1 MLNETVVIIGGGITG
16 LTSAWLLEEAGFRD
30 IHLLEASDY
39 LGGKIKTIRESGF
52 LIETGPDALM
62 VTKPGIRPFLRKLG
76 LEDQLIEPES
86 RHFYILHKGRL
97 QAVPAGFASMVP
109 ADIPDFLKSPLLSW
123 RGKARMLAERL
134 VPSRKQNRDESL
146 AAFVERRFGHE
157 VLTQLAEP
165 LFSGVYAAPAND
177 LSIKATFPH
186 FHEMERKHGSITS
199 AVLSSRKQNGPPS
212 SSPFRSFKAGMD
224 TLPYTLFT
232 QLEHTTIW
240 RNTSLVNMQY
250 EGGNFLVET
259 NQETLKASR
268 VISTIPSY
276 RLAPAIGDMAP
287 NIPEKLQSI
296 PFASTAIVTLAY
308 KREAVPDQLEATGF
322 LIPKPEQTALSACT
336 WSSEKWQGRAPKGYV
351 LFRCFFSNQDPKLL
365 QKRPYEEW
373 ENLADQSLKNILNIE
388 QPPTHGWL
396 HTWQEAQ
403 PQYKMGHPELIRQI
417 DEALQAYPGFYLA
430 GSPYRGVGIPD
441 CIRQAQS
448 TVEQICRSAK
458 TEQLA

>member
-165 LFSGVYAAPAND
+165 LFSGVYAAPASPIFMRWSASMVASQVRCYPAVSRTD
-177 LSIKATFPH
+177 HP
-186 FHEMERKHGSITS
+186 
-199 AVLSSRKQNGPPS
+199 AVLLFGVLKRGWI
-212 SSPFRSFKAGMD
+212 RS
-224 TLPYTLFT
+224 
-232 QLEHTTIW
+232 
-240 RNTSLVNMQY
+240 
-250 EGGNFLVET
+250 
-259 NQETLKASR
+259 
-268 VISTIPSY
+268 
-276 RLAPAIGDMAP
+276 
-287 NIPEKLQSI
+287 
-296 PFASTAIVTLAY
+296 
-308 KREAVPDQLEATGF
+308 
-322 LIPKPEQTALSACT
+322 LIPYLHNLST
-336 WSSEKWQGRAPKGYV
+336 PPFGGT
-351 LFRCFFSNQDPKLL
+351 
-365 QKRPYEEW
+365 RPW
-373 ENLADQSLKNILNIE
+373 
-388 QPPTHGWL
+388 
-396 HTWQEAQ
+396 
-403 PQYKMGHPELIRQI
+403 
-417 DEALQAYPGFYLA
+417 
-430 GSPYRGVGIPD
+430 
-441 CIRQAQS
+441 
-448 TVEQICRSAK
+448 
-458 TEQLA
+458 